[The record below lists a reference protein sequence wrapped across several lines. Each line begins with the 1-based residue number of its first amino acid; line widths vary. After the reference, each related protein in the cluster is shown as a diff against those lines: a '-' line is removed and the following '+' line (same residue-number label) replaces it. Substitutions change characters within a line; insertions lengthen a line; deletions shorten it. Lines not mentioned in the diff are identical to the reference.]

1 MLDRLEA
8 TIRQRMTAD
17 PASSY
22 TAKLAAD
29 PAFAARKFGEE
40 AVELVVAALAQ
51 EREVVVKEAADVL
64 FHLTAL
70 LAIKGVALSDVEA
83 ELARREGVSGLDEKA
98 SRSSP

>member
-51 EREVVVKEAADVL
+51 DRGVVVKEAADVL

-70 LAIKGVALSDVEA
+70 LAIKGVALSEVQG

-98 SRSSP
+98 AR